1 MKNGNPQPY
10 KDRRKPVLSF
20 LRSQPLQVSPLSL
33 GHSKC
38 TGRSKH
44 STYDSIHP
52 RVLRTKI
59 VVKVKKE
66 RSCQEMKAR
75 SLRALLLASSLILS
89 VGTTAMPIM
98 AVDIAPDTSDSGI
111 SIDADDG
118 KFRCWK
124 IYLCTIPSPLNPLCP
139 TPIGDFNLFVPVQII
154 LKK

>member
-1 MKNGNPQPY
+1 MEQTHPVEKVVTQPLQGQAQAC
-10 KDRRKPVLSF
+10 PFF
-20 LRSQPLQVSPLSL
+20 LRSQPIQVSPLSL

-44 STYDSIHP
+44 PTYDSIYP

-59 VVKVKKE
+59 VVKLKKE

-118 KFRCWK
+118 
-124 IYLCTIPSPLNPLCP
+124 
-139 TPIGDFNLFVPVQII
+139 
-154 LKK
+154 

>member
-1 MKNGNPQPY
+1 MLFGMNTSSGKNGNPQPY

-20 LRSQPLQVSPLSL
+20 LCSQPIQVSPLSL

-44 STYDSIHP
+44 PTYDSIHP

-59 VVKVKKE
+59 VVKLKKE

-118 KFRCWK
+118 
-124 IYLCTIPSPLNPLCP
+124 
-139 TPIGDFNLFVPVQII
+139 
-154 LKK
+154 

>member
-1 MKNGNPQPY
+1 MHQVTYGVTICSGGSGNPQPY
-10 KDRRKPVLSF
+10 KDRRKPVLFF
-20 LRSQPLQVSPLSL
+20 LRPQVIQVPHNPSPLSL

-44 STYDSIHP
+44 PIYDSIHP

-59 VVKVKKE
+59 VVKLKKE

-118 KFRCWK
+118 
-124 IYLCTIPSPLNPLCP
+124 
-139 TPIGDFNLFVPVQII
+139 
-154 LKK
+154 

>member
-1 MKNGNPQPY
+1 MVQTQSLDKMVTHNPT
-10 KDRRKPVLSF
+10 RTGAILSF
-20 LRSQPLQVSPLSL
+20 LFAFTLPVTNHSQSQPTPSPLSFE
-33 GHSKC
+33 HSKC

-44 STYDSIHP
+44 PTYDSIYP
-52 RVLRTKI
+52 RVLRIKI
-59 VVKVKKE
+59 VVKLKKE

-118 KFRCWK
+118 
-124 IYLCTIPSPLNPLCP
+124 
-139 TPIGDFNLFVPVQII
+139 
-154 LKK
+154 

>member
-1 MKNGNPQPY
+1 MEQTHPVEKVVTQPLQGQAQAC
-10 KDRRKPVLSF
+10 PFF
-20 LRSQPLQVSPLSL
+20 LRSHSQSPHNSSPLSL

-44 STYDSIHP
+44 PTYDSIHP

-75 SLRALLLASSLILS
+75 SLKALLLASSLILS

-118 KFRCWK
+118 
-124 IYLCTIPSPLNPLCP
+124 
-139 TPIGDFNLFVPVQII
+139 
-154 LKK
+154 

>member
-1 MKNGNPQPY
+1 MEQTHPVEKVVTQPLQGQAQAC
-10 KDRRKPVLSF
+10 PFF
-20 LRSQPLQVSPLSL
+20 LRSQVIQVPHNLSPLSFE
-33 GHSKC
+33 HSKC

-44 STYDSIHP
+44 PTYDSIHP
-52 RVLRTKI
+52 RVLRIKI
-59 VVKVKKE
+59 VVKLKKE

-118 KFRCWK
+118 GNDLF
-124 IYLCTIPSPLNPLCP
+124 IAGSNTIK
-139 TPIGDFNLFVPVQII
+139 PVS
-154 LKK
+154 

>member
-1 MKNGNPQPY
+1 MRSHSQ
-10 KDRRKPVLSF
+10 
-20 LRSQPLQVSPLSL
+20 SQPTPSPLFFE
-33 GHSKC
+33 HSKC

-44 STYDSIHP
+44 PTYDSIHP
-52 RVLRTKI
+52 RVLCTKI
-59 VVKVKKE
+59 VVKLEKE

-118 KFRCWK
+118 
-124 IYLCTIPSPLNPLCP
+124 
-139 TPIGDFNLFVPVQII
+139 
-154 LKK
+154 

>member
-1 MKNGNPQPY
+1 MGQTH
-10 KDRRKPVLSF
+10 PVEKVVTHNLTRTGVSLSF
-20 LRSQPLQVSPLSL
+20 LFAFTFPVTTHFQPIPHSQLTSSPLSL

-44 STYDSIHP
+44 PTYDSIHP
-52 RVLRTKI
+52 RVLRIKI
-59 VVKVKKE
+59 VVKLKKE

-118 KFRCWK
+118 
-124 IYLCTIPSPLNPLCP
+124 
-139 TPIGDFNLFVPVQII
+139 
-154 LKK
+154 

>member
-1 MKNGNPQPY
+1 MEKMVTHTFIGTGAS
-10 KDRRKPVLSF
+10 LSF
-20 LRSQPLQVSPLSL
+20 LFAFTTHTSQPLPSE
-33 GHSKC
+33 HSKC

-44 STYDSIHP
+44 PTYDSIHP

-118 KFRCWK
+118 
-124 IYLCTIPSPLNPLCP
+124 
-139 TPIGDFNLFVPVQII
+139 
-154 LKK
+154 